1 MPRKRGTSKKKS
13 VRQKSLGRYKSAL
26 EKSCADALKLSGIP
40 FEYESLKFE
49 LMPSFRF
56 TNRYMKMTAKKKD
69 MSDRTNSVQHPISYT
84 PDFVGKDQRFIIE
97 TKGMYLTTHHD
108 FPMRWKLFLK
118 HIEENDLDYDVYLCK
133 TTHQVLQAIEDIKNK
148 SDG

>member
-1 MPRKRGTSKKKS
+1 
-13 VRQKSLGRYKSAL
+13 
-26 EKSCADALKLSGIP
+26 
-40 FEYESLKFE
+40 
-49 LMPSFRF
+49 
-56 TNRYMKMTAKKKD
+56 
-69 MSDRTNSVQHPISYT
+69 
-84 PDFVGKDQRFIIE
+84 
-97 TKGMYLTTHHD
+97 MYLTTHHD